1 MERVKS
7 EDFIDWVHRRLAEGD
22 SNSDLRPS
30 KPSDPLAPSD
40 PSDSSNSSPA
50 VYTISPT
57 TNFVLRCSQN
67 GPSEPFLSTTQAARL
82 NISSSLGKGCQ
93 LAPTTRKSLGRFV
106 FAFVAVQWRLF
117 ANNRCVPDFSSRS
130 EAPRPG
136 DSAFRCVVR
145 RRSSKGS
152 GLAGHPDLGNGR

>member
-1 MERVKS
+1 MLKRGTSGADVRTALYEMLKQDEVKMKRGQVAAGCSRVKTKGGVERVKS
-7 EDFIDWVHRRLAEGD
+7 EDFMDWVHRRLAEGD

-82 NISSSLGKGCQ
+82 
-93 LAPTTRKSLGRFV
+93 
-106 FAFVAVQWRLF
+106 
-117 ANNRCVPDFSSRS
+117 
-130 EAPRPG
+130 
-136 DSAFRCVVR
+136 
-145 RRSSKGS
+145 
-152 GLAGHPDLGNGR
+152 